1 MNSGTTSFYGIVFRA
16 EDMDLTNTDF
26 TPIGT
31 EEHPFEGIFEGPSEA
46 GELPTLKKSGLPASA
61 PAACSG
67 KPTQVLR

>member
-1 MNSGTTSFYGIVFRA
+1 
-16 EDMDLTNTDF
+16 MDLTNTDF

-61 PAACSG
+61 PAACPTLKKSGLPASAPAACSG